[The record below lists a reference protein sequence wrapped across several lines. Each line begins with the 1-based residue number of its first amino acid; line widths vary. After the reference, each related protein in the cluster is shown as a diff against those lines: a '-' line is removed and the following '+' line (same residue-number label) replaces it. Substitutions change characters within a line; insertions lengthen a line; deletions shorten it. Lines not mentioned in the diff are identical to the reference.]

1 MNGSAAAAPSNHPK
15 NVVDDEVADA
25 LKRNGIEVH
34 KLMGTGAF
42 SEVSEGCVYRVMC
55 AILTSASEGERM

>member
-1 MNGSAAAAPSNHPK
+1 MNNTSAEPSLNLPK
-15 NVVDDEVADA
+15 NVVSEEVAEV

-42 SEVSEGCVYRVMC
+42 SEVSVCCGV
-55 AILTSASEGERM
+55 A